1 MDTNKLIQNA
11 INSVSKQLHNYQT
24 STDPKLQKKASILS
38 YWLDDYMR
46 MLKKEETF
54 NPRKLKRYKRGE
66 IVKVHLGYN
75 IVNEE
80 GGLHYAIVLTK
91 NDSKNSPIITIIPL
105 SSVKANKPIHPYNVF
120 LGDTIFQQLKGKW
133 EIHHDLIDQE
143 LTSQTQEVDS
153 LRELISSKT
162 EAELLED
169 HADID
174 KRIHELNASIAHL
187 SKLSSRRDKI
197 SNEILKMKTGSIALV
212 NQITTISKIRIYN
225 PLHSNDVLGNV
236 KVSNEILDAIDDKI
250 RELYI
255 GK

>member
-75 IVNEE
+75 IGNEE

-91 NDSKNSPIITIIPL
+91 NDSKI
-105 SSVKANKPIHPYNVF
+105 
-120 LGDTIFQQLKGKW
+120 
-133 EIHHDLIDQE
+133 
-143 LTSQTQEVDS
+143 
-153 LRELISSKT
+153 LR
-162 EAELLED
+162 LL
-169 HADID
+169 
-174 KRIHELNASIAHL
+174 
-187 SKLSSRRDKI
+187 
-197 SNEILKMKTGSIALV
+197 
-212 NQITTISKIRIYN
+212 
-225 PLHSNDVLGNV
+225 P
-236 KVSNEILDAIDDKI
+236 
-250 RELYI
+250 
-255 GK
+255 

>member
-1 MDTNKLIQNA
+1 MKHFHFDYTEYSRLNWVL
-11 INSVSKQLHNYQT
+11 LHT
-24 STDPKLQKKASILS
+24 CCL
-38 YWLDDYMR
+38 LDDLLR
-46 MLKKEETF
+46 
-54 NPRKLKRYKRGE
+54 
-66 IVKVHLGYN
+66 I
-75 IVNEE
+75 
-80 GGLHYAIVLTK
+80 
-91 NDSKNSPIITIIPL
+91 
-105 SSVKANKPIHPYNVF
+105 
-120 LGDTIFQQLKGKW
+120 TIFQQLKGKW

>member
-75 IVNEE
+75 IGNEE

-212 NQITTISKIRIYN
+212 NQITTISKIRIYT
-225 PLHSNDVLGNV
+225 LFTLMTF
-236 KVSNEILDAIDDKI
+236 
-250 RELYI
+250 
-255 GK
+255 

>member
-1 MDTNKLIQNA
+1 MNTKDLIQRA
-11 INSVSKQLHNYQT
+11 INSVSTRLHSYET
-24 STDPKLQKKASILS
+24 SKNPKLQKNAITLS
-38 YWLDDYMR
+38 YWLHNYMN
-46 MLKKEETF
+46 MLKREETF
-54 NPRKLKRYKRGE
+54 NSKKLKRYKRGE
-66 IVKVHLGYN
+66 IIKVHLGYN
-75 IVNEE
+75 IGSEQ

-91 NDSKNSPIITIIPL
+91 NDSKNAPVLTIIPL
-105 SSVKANKPIHPYNVF
+105 SSVKEGKTLHPSDVF
-120 LGDTIFQQLKGKW
+120 LGNTIFQQLKGKW

-250 RELYI
+250 KELYL